1 MSASWRPSDIPDLT
15 GKNAVVTGSGR
26 ELGRSIVVRLAE
38 RGANVF
44 AVSRD
49 ELPDDRFGA
58 NVEPVQMVP
67 TSMASIQRGA
77 ERIRD
82 QVEKIDLLVHAAT
95 IATAPRFR
103 TAEGHG
109 LMLATNYLG
118 FVLLSHELAPAMRR
132 SEDPRVV
139 LAGPGDPLEVPVDL
153 DSLDADADVPWPVLY
168 HQSRIAAMI
177 FAMELNVRATAHR
190 SHLLSAV
197 AEGEDGAPLRSRHH
211 PIRSQAR
218 SVLARL
224 GGGLDDTHAT
234 PALFA
239 STAAGAAGG
248 TYYAPAGRGRL
259 HADPIAARLPAEAS
273 SDAVRDELWQRTEDM
288 LGIRLDVA

>member
-26 ELGRSIVVRLAE
+26 ELGRTIVERLAE
-38 RGANVF
+38 RGATVF

-49 ELPDDRFGA
+49 QLPGDRFGP

-67 TSMASIQRGA
+67 TSMESIQRGA
-77 ERIRD
+77 ERICGQIER
-82 QVEKIDLLVHAAT
+82 IDLLVHAAT
-95 IATAPRFR
+95 ISTAPRFR
-103 TAEGHG
+103 TAEGHE

-118 FVLLSHELAPAMRR
+118 FVMLSHELAPAMRR
-132 SEDPRVV
+132 SDGPRVV

-153 DSLDADADVPWPVLY
+153 DGLDADADVPWPVLY

-177 FAMELNVRATAHR
+177 FAMELNVRATTHR

-197 AEGEDGAPLRSRHH
+197 AEAEDRAPMPSRHH
-211 PIRSQAR
+211 PIRTRVR
-218 SVLARL
+218 SILARM
-224 GGGLDDTHAT
+224 GGGPQDAHTLPT
-234 PALFA
+234 LFA
-239 STAAGAAGG
+239 STAADAAGG

-259 HADPIAARLPAEAS
+259 RIEPIAARLPVEAS
-273 SDAVRDELWQRTEDM
+273 GDDVRDELWQRTEDM

>member
-1 MSASWRPSDIPDLT
+1 MSAPWQPSEIPDLT

-26 ELGRSIVVRLAE
+26 ELGRTIVQRLAE

-49 ELPDDRFGA
+49 ELPGDRFGA
-58 NVEPVQMVP
+58 NVEPVHMIP
-67 TSMASIQRGA
+67 TSMASIHQGA

-95 IATAPRFR
+95 ISTAPRFR
-103 TAEGHG
+103 TAEDTASCWRPTTSGSSCS
-109 LMLATNYLG
+109 ATSL
-118 FVLLSHELAPAMRR
+118 P
-132 SEDPRVV
+132 PRCAGANV

-153 DSLDADADVPWPVLY
+153 DGLDADADVPWPVLY

-177 FAMELNVRATAHR
+177 FAMELNIRAVTRR
-190 SHLLSAV
+190 SDLLSAV
-197 AEGEDGAPLRSRHH
+197 AEGRDGHPLHSHH
-211 PIRSQAR
+211 PIRAQAR
-218 SVLARL
+218 SILARM
-224 GGGLDDTHAT
+224 GGGADAPHAAPT
-234 PALFA
+234 LFA
-239 STAAGAAGG
+239 STAAEAAGG

-273 SDAVRDELWQRTEDM
+273 SDEVRDELWQRTEDM